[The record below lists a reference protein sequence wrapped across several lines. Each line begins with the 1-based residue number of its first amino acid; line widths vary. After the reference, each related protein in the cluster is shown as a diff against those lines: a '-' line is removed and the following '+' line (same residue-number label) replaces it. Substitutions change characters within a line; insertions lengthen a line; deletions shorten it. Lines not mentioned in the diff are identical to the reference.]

1 MTRDW
6 RLALDAEIARVT
18 PQLIELRRQMHAHPE
33 LSGTE
38 HATTERIERAL
49 AAAGIAG
56 RRGPDGRG
64 LIVDSPGA
72 SAARVALR
80 ADIDALPIAEARDCD
95 YRSQSPGIMHAC
107 GHDGHTAVVLGC
119 VLALHQLQTQGAL
132 PGGIAWRA
140 LFQPAEETLLGAKEM
155 VAAGAVEDV
164 ATILSMHMD
173 PTREVGQIGVCD
185 GPFTAHC
192 DTLKVT
198 LHGRGGHG
206 ARPHLAIDPLAAAV
220 QLVNTLY
227 AVIPRRHDS
236 LDAVVISFGQFTAGD
251 AANVIPSVAEL
262 RGTLR
267 TLDRRVREA
276 TKIEIARIIEAVAAA
291 TGTRAEFDWYSG
303 IDSVVNDPAVTNLVR
318 QAGAEVLGQQ
328 SDVQEILRPSMG
340 SEDFASYLE
349 HVPGSMFRLGCASP
363 AVGNSGLHTPTF
375 DLDER
380 AIPIGA
386 RILVRAAVLS
396 SEQPSQA

>member
-1 MTRDW
+1 
-6 RLALDAEIARVT
+6 
-18 PQLIELRRQMHAHPE
+18 
-33 LSGTE
+33 
-38 HATTERIERAL
+38 
-49 AAAGIAG
+49 
-56 RRGPDGRG
+56 
-64 LIVDSPGA
+64 
-72 SAARVALR
+72 
-80 ADIDALPIAEARDCD
+80 
-95 YRSQSPGIMHAC
+95 
-107 GHDGHTAVVLGC
+107 
-119 VLALHQLQTQGAL
+119 
-132 PGGIAWRA
+132 
-140 LFQPAEETLLGAKEM
+140 
-155 VAAGAVEDV
+155 
-164 ATILSMHMD
+164 
-173 PTREVGQIGVCD
+173 VGQIGVCD

-276 TKIEIARIIEAVAAA
+276 TKFEIARVIEAVAAA
-291 TGTRAEFDWYSG
+291 TGVRAEFDWYSG

-318 QAGAEVLGQQ
+318 QAGAEVLSQQ
-328 SDVQEILRPSMG
+328 GDVQEILRPSMG

-349 HVPGSMFRLGCASP
+349 HVPGSMFRLGCASS

-380 AIPIGA
+380 AIPLGA

-396 SEQPSQA
+396 SERLSKA